1 MSIFSKLIY
10 GAISLL
16 WAWPAFAVDSY
27 RYMHVNIE
35 TPWAIFVFLFGLV
48 FAPMILA
55 VVLYWRYALK
65 KDDDQ
70 DDKHENNDHA

>member
-1 MSIFSKLIY
+1 
-10 GAISLL
+10 
-16 WAWPAFAVDSY
+16 
-27 RYMHVNIE
+27 MHVNIE
-35 TPWAIFVFLFGLV
+35 SHWEIFVFLFGLV

-65 KDDDQ
+65 KDDEQ